1 MECVELAGGGG
12 VGVTTIAGGGGGG
25 ADIIAGGGAWCEG
38 GGAWCEGGPWCE
50 GPRRGISNN
59 RKIILP
65 DNSLRGVSVKALIH

>member
-12 VGVTTIAGGGGGG
+12 GGVTTIAGGGGGG
-25 ADIIAGGGAWCEG
+25 ADIIAGGGAWCE
-38 GGAWCEGGPWCE
+38 EPWCE

-59 RKIILP
+59 RKIILS